1 MIRLHHQLTET
12 GCRSGSCSCRSG
24 YVEWKWECQPEVGL
38 GEDCITSAQCTAT
51 NSQFCNPINHKC
63 SCERGFS
70 PMVSK
75 NYGLHCQQVATKVLS
90 SLRRSEY
97 PGTFWN
103 FKHIF
108 GLKCILVNCYKS
120 VDI

>member
-12 GCRSGSCSCRSG
+12 GGRSGSCSCRSG

-97 PGTFWN
+97 LEHSGILNTF
-103 FKHIF
+103 
-108 GLKCILVNCYKS
+108 LV
-120 VDI
+120 